1 MSEHHT
7 VRRVQHSARDMF
19 DLVAHVEHYPRFVPL
34 CEKLKVKKR
43 EERDGK
49 TIILADMTVAY
60 SMFRDTF
67 TSRVTLDPAALSI
80 DVEYITGPFASLVNR
95 WKFIPATETSSDVD
109 FFIAWEMKSR
119 ALGLVVG
126 TVFERAF
133 LKFSEAFEAR
143 ADFVYN
149 RRHLAESPATN

>member
-1 MSEHHT
+1 MGEHHA
-7 VRRVQHSARDMF
+7 VKRVQHSAKHMF

-34 CEKLKVKKR
+34 CEALKVKKR

-49 TIILADMTVAY
+49 TVILADMTVAY

-67 TSRVTLDPAALSI
+67 TSRVTLDPAALTI
-80 DVEYITGPFASLVNR
+80 RVDYITGPFSSLVNT
-95 WKFIPATETSSDVD
+95 WSFAPVTETSCDVD

-119 ALGLVVG
+119 TLSLVVG

-133 LKFSEAFEAR
+133 LKFADAFEAR

-149 RRHLAESPATN
+149 RRHLAESPAN

>member
-1 MSEHHT
+1 
-7 VRRVQHSARDMF
+7 
-19 DLVAHVEHYPRFVPL
+19 
-34 CEKLKVKKR
+34 
-43 EERDGK
+43 
-49 TIILADMTVAY
+49 MTVAY

-67 TSRVTLDPAALSI
+67 TSRVTLDPDALKI
-80 DVEYITGPFASLVNR
+80 TVDYITGPFASLVNR
-95 WKFIPATETSSDVD
+95 WSFTPVTETSCDVD

-119 ALGLVVG
+119 TLSLVVG

-133 LKFSEAFEAR
+133 LKFADAFEAR

>member
-7 VRRVQHSARDMF
+7 VRRVKHSARDMF

-43 EERDGK
+43 DERDGK

-67 TSRVTLDPAALSI
+67 TSRVTLDPAALTI

-95 WKFIPATETSSDVD
+95 WKFIPATEASCDVD

-133 LKFSEAFEAR
+133 LKFADAFEAR

-149 RRHLAESPATN
+149 RRHLAESPAN

>member
-1 MSEHHT
+1 MAEHHT
-7 VRRVQHSARDMF
+7 VRRVQHSASDMF

-34 CEKLKVKKR
+34 CEALKVKKR

-67 TSRVTLDPAALSI
+67 TSRVTLDRPNLTI
-80 DVEYITGPFASLVNR
+80 VVDYITGPFSSLVNR
-95 WKFIPATETSSDVD
+95 WTFTPVDETSCDVD

-133 LKFSEAFEAR
+133 LKFSDAFEAR

-149 RRHLAESPATN
+149 RRHLADSPAN